1 MKKII
6 LVIAIALLNLSCSED
21 LERLPLSTIG
31 EPAFWKTSEDA
42 VAGVNATYNVLAD
55 NQMYREFMRHSDAL
69 SDNGFSQFSFN
80 YYLEISEGRSYDASS
95 VLPGQIWAKGYEG
108 VVRANTVIE
117 KVAGIEMDPNLK
129 SRILAEAA
137 FLRGLF
143 YFNLTNLYG
152 DVPLILTHQTVEES
166 LVGRNPKALVV
177 DQIIKDLNTAIAGL
191 PVSYAA
197 TDLGRVTKGA
207 AIALKSRVYLYNR
220 KYTEAADAAKLVMG
234 MTYSLLP
241 AADFAAQFLP
251 EKENNAQESIFEV
264 QFLGA
269 TGSAGVGSGF
279 NGLSGALP
287 NFSDTFNP
295 VKNLVEAFEPGDI
308 RLKATIL
315 QPGEEFA
322 GKVYDGSKSPTKLAF
337 RKSIIA
343 DANITGDG
351 SANAVVIRFAE
362 VLLNYAEAQNEVA
375 GADASVYDA
384 VNKIRKRAGLAN
396 LAAGLTKDQMREAIK
411 KERRLELVL
420 EGHRYF
426 DLLRYGAADMEAAMK
441 RVTDIPALRNYNSR
455 LLLWPVPQV
464 QITIN
469 QNLLPQNPGWN

>member
-6 LVIAIALLNLSCSED
+6 LVFTIALLNFSCSDD

-42 VAGVNATYNVLAD
+42 IAGVNATYNVLAD

-69 SDNGFSQFSFN
+69 SDNGYSQNSFN

-95 VLPGQIWAKGYEG
+95 VLPGLVWAKGYEG
-108 VVRANTVIE
+108 VVRANTVME
-117 KVAGIEMDPNLK
+117 KVALLDMDSGLK
-129 SRILAEAA
+129 SRILAEAS
-137 FLRGLF
+137 FLRALF

-152 DVPLILTHQTVEES
+152 DVPLILKHQTVEES
-166 LVGRNPKALVV
+166 LVGRSAKAAVI
-177 DQIIKDLNTAIAGL
+177 DQVIMDLNTAIAGL

-207 AIALKSRVYLYNR
+207 AIALKSRVYLYNK
-220 KYTEAADAAKLVMG
+220 KYAEAADAAKQVMA
-234 MTYSLLP
+234 MSYSLLP
-241 AADFAAQFLP
+241 TADFAAQFLP

-269 TGSAGVGSGF
+269 TGSAGVGSAF
-279 NGLSGALP
+279 NSASGTLP
-287 NFSDTFNP
+287 NYENTYVP

-315 QPGEEFA
+315 RPGEEFA
-322 GKVYDGSKSPTKLAF
+322 GKVYDGIKSPTKLAF
-337 RKSIIA
+337 RKSVIP
-343 DANITGDG
+343 DANITSDG

-375 GADASVYDA
+375 GPDASVYDA
-384 VNKIRKRAGLAN
+384 VNKIRKRAGLTN
-396 LAAGLTKDQMREAIK
+396 LMENLTKDQMREAIK

-426 DLLRYGAADMEAAMK
+426 DLLRYGAADLEAAMK
-441 RVTDIPALRNYNSR
+441 RVTDIPAPRNYNSK
-455 LLLWPVPQV
+455 LLLWPVPQS
-464 QITIN
+464 QIVIDK
-469 QNLLPQNPGWN
+469 NLLPQNPGWN